1 MATKYG
7 YVKRD
12 PQDTQLNWSQI
23 ATDVTDMLQNEVK
36 VREEKKAAID
46 QATRDYQE
54 ILNNVP
60 QGENTQ
66 LNEFSLNAAEKLQK
80 QMLMQETLLKSGQ
93 LNPKQYTIM
102 RQNLQDGTDQAF
114 GLLQDYNDEYAE
126 KMAMMSSDLPVS
138 QRASEMQTW
147 MMEQVEGFANFTQ
160 TELVIN
166 PETGIMSMAK
176 LIDDGSG
183 NLIPDPNPNNLV
195 TVQQLRNRIKTK
207 YTQYDVI
214 GGADEFINTLGTESK
229 IIEDL
234 GNKYKA
240 GIFKT
245 IKDIRDREGGFK
257 DKTPAE
263 LANLA
268 KEMGIQPSELK
279 AYSLF
284 EQSQI
289 TYINGQLSNPNF
301 AASVLVDFM
310 GQTFD
315 GKDYTL
321 TFDPE
326 EAKNDPSVVLLKSVN
341 GRVEAQ
347 LTDEQKK
354 AAVEAYK
361 SQIDI
366 GLNYEETVQ
375 VSQVYRE
382 PRAMTS
388 DERKAGERQRELDSK
403 VSKIADLYKGDDM
416 AIQGATDY
424 FRDQNDNIQS
434 VTRDEDGIV
443 VTYTNVN
450 TGELEERPVSF
461 YVMEDN
467 PDFDDTKDEG
477 VGNERRIK
485 KLYEATQAD
494 VDAGLAN
501 FVGEMIPKLKSQA
514 EFIESAGPLLTGES
528 DISKALSRG
537 GYDKDAKF
545 NRKGFTSSKVVK
557 KDKPTIDYSTDI
569 DNWAGNLVEDINI
582 GDSGYT
588 KSQGGAIF
596 KLNKDDFGK
605 RVVNKLNNT
614 KGFEGV
620 KYQALDGDKISL
632 SIPGHPQKDPLVIEV
647 DFLSDDDGAA
657 QSLNSLKKWMMAYA
671 NDKKNQ
677 QKFIDANNWEGK
689 KLDANGIPM

>member
-36 VREEKKAAID
+36 VREDKKAAID

-102 RQNLQDGTDQAF
+102 RQNLTDGTDQAF

-126 KMAMMSSDLPVS
+126 KMAMMDSNLPIS
-138 QRASEMQTW
+138 ERASEMQTW
-147 MMEQVEGFANFTQ
+147 MMSQVEGFANFTE

-207 YTQYDVI
+207 YTQYDVFD
-214 GGADEFINTLGTESK
+214 GADKYIETLGKESK

-263 LANLA
+263 LATLA
-268 KEMGIQPSELK
+268 KEMGIQPNELK

-284 EQSQI
+284 EQSQL
-289 TYINGQLSNPNF
+289 TYINGQLSNPNY

-321 TFDPE
+321 TFDPD
-326 EAKNDPSVVLLKSVN
+326 EAKNDSSVVLLKSVN

-347 LTDEQKK
+347 LTDEQKN

-361 SQIDI
+361 AQIDI
-366 GLNYEETVQ
+366 GLDYEEEARVQQVYKEPRARTATETSIGKGETVQ
-375 VSQVYRE
+375 KNVMTNVAKIYYGDEQELLEAENFLKSNNPDIVAIDKDGTNVIIEYKDGKRETIPFESASGGTQSQEQWVKGATNYFLSEKNKMIDIDKVARQSE
-382 PRAMTS
+382 IDFSRGLS
-388 DERKAGERQRELDSK
+388 DAKGVVAQEDEQDMYLNAQGAQLTLDEAAYEVLKNESPNVLTKDDEDKSKSNVNSFLAGTGYIVDTRTD
-403 VSKIADLYKGDDM
+403 GDDKLF
-416 AIQGATDY
+416 IFKQGKTSNTDMGIEIDLEQGDLAKEMDKLIKLKFDTLDATQKALKAKKLKKTVK
-424 FRDQNDNIQS
+424 RKKS
-434 VTRDEDGIV
+434 LRGAA
-443 VTYTNVN
+443 
-450 TGELEERPVSF
+450 
-461 YVMEDN
+461 
-467 PDFDDTKDEG
+467 
-477 VGNERRIK
+477 VGNNRTT
-485 KLYEATQAD
+485 ATA
-494 VDAGLAN
+494 
-501 FVGEMIPKLKSQA
+501 
-514 EFIESAGPLLTGES
+514 
-528 DISKALSRG
+528 
-537 GYDKDAKF
+537 KD
-545 NRKGFTSSKVVK
+545 R
-557 KDKPTIDYSTDI
+557 
-569 DNWAGNLVEDINI
+569 
-582 GDSGYT
+582 SGY
-588 KSQGGAIF
+588 
-596 KLNKDDFGK
+596 NK
-605 RVVNKLNNT
+605 
-614 KGFEGV
+614 
-620 KYQALDGDKISL
+620 
-632 SIPGHPQKDPLVIEV
+632 PQ
-647 DFLSDDDGAA
+647 
-657 QSLNSLKKWMMAYA
+657 
-671 NDKKNQ
+671 
-677 QKFIDANNWEGK
+677 
-689 KLDANGIPM
+689 

>member
-23 ATDVTDMLQNEVK
+23 ATDVTDMLQSEVK

-46 QATRDYQE
+46 QATKDYQA

-126 KMAMMSSDLPVS
+126 KMAMMDPSLPVS
-138 QRASEMQTW
+138 ERASQMQTW

-166 PETGIMSMAK
+166 PETGVMSMAK

-214 GGADEFINTLGTESK
+214 GGADRFINSLGTESK
-229 IIEDL
+229 IIQDL

-257 DKTPAE
+257 DKSPAE
-263 LANLA
+263 LAALA
-268 KEMGIQPSELK
+268 KEMGIEPNELK

-284 EQSQI
+284 EQAQL
-289 TYINGQLSNPNF
+289 TYVNGELNANPNF
-301 AASVLVDFM
+301 GASVLLDFM
-310 GQTFD
+310 GTTYD
-315 GKDYTL
+315 GKEYTP
-321 TFDPE
+321 TFDPD
-326 EAKNDPSVVLLKSVN
+326 EAKNDPSKVLLKSIN

-354 AAVEAYK
+354 AASEAYK
-361 SQIDI
+361 AQIDI
-366 GLNYEETVQ
+366 GLDYEEDVKVQQVYKEGRAKTATEVAIGKGETVQ
-375 VSQVYRE
+375 KNVMTNVAKIYYGDEQELAEAENFLKSNNPNIIGIDKDGTNVIIAYKDGKTETIPFESASGGTQSQLQWVKGAANYFL
-382 PRAMTS
+382 S
-388 DERKAGERQRELDSK
+388 DENKITDVDEVARKSGIDFSRQLSAAKGAVVQQDDKEVYIGSKGTELTLDEAAKEVLRNESPSAQNVLIKGDEDTTMSNVNKLLAGTGY
-403 VSKIADLYKGDDM
+403 IADIKTDGDDKIFIYKQEKSANVDM
-416 AIQGATDY
+416 
-424 FRDQNDNIQS
+424 
-434 VTRDEDGIV
+434 GIV
-443 VTYTNVN
+443 IDLDDGYDAISGMN
-450 TGELEERPVSF
+450 TLLDLKFDALTLE
-461 YVMEDN
+461 DKALKAKKLKQTIK
-467 PDFDDTKDEG
+467 TKKNLRG
-477 VGNERRIK
+477 AAVGNNQTTTTTKPK
-485 KLYEATQAD
+485 K
-494 VDAGLAN
+494 N
-501 FVGEMIPKLKSQA
+501 
-514 EFIESAGPLLTGES
+514 
-528 DISKALSRG
+528 R
-537 GYDKDAKF
+537 AKF
-545 NRKGFTSSKVVK
+545 NPK
-557 KDKPTIDYSTDI
+557 KD
-569 DNWAGNLVEDINI
+569 E
-582 GDSGYT
+582 
-588 KSQGGAIF
+588 
-596 KLNKDDFGK
+596 
-605 RVVNKLNNT
+605 
-614 KGFEGV
+614 
-620 KYQALDGDKISL
+620 
-632 SIPGHPQKDPLVIEV
+632 
-647 DFLSDDDGAA
+647 
-657 QSLNSLKKWMMAYA
+657 
-671 NDKKNQ
+671 
-677 QKFIDANNWEGK
+677 
-689 KLDANGIPM
+689 

>member
-126 KMAMMSSDLPVS
+126 KMAMMSPDLPVS
-138 QRASEMQTW
+138 ERASQMQTW

-176 LIDDGSG
+176 LIDDGRG

-240 GIFKT
+240 GIFKK

-263 LANLA
+263 LATLA
-268 KEMGIQPSELK
+268 KEMGIQPNELK

-284 EQSQI
+284 EQSQL

-301 AASVLVDFM
+301 AASVLLDFV
-310 GQTFD
+310 GETFD
-315 GKDYTL
+315 KKDYVP

-326 EAKNDPSVVLLKSVN
+326 EAKNDPSKILLKSIN

-354 AAVEAYK
+354 VAVEAYK
-361 SQIDI
+361 AQIDI
-366 GLNYEETVQ
+366 GLDYEETVQ

-382 PRAMTS
+382 PRPLTS
-388 DERKAGERQRELDSK
+388 DERQAGERRRELDAK

-443 VTYTNVN
+443 VTYINVN

-467 PDFDDTKDEG
+467 PAFDDTKDEG
-477 VGNERRIK
+477 PGNERRIK

-494 VDAGLAN
+494 VDAGLASN
-501 FVGEMIPKLKSQA
+501 IGEMIPKLKSQA

-528 DISKALSRG
+528 DISRALSRG
-537 GYDKDAKF
+537 GYEKGAKF
-545 NRKGFTSSKVVK
+545 NPEATTSSKVVK
-557 KDKPTIDYSTDI
+557 QDKATIDYSTDI
-569 DNWAGNLVEDINI
+569 DRWASDLVEDINF
-582 GDSGYT
+582 GEEDFT
-588 KSQGGAIF
+588 KENGGAMF
-596 KLNKDDFGK
+596 KLDENEMGQRIVD
-605 RVVNKLNNT
+605 KLNNIE
-614 KGFEGV
+614 GIEGV
-620 KYQALDGDKISL
+620 RYQELDNDKISL
-632 SIPGHPQKDPLVIEV
+632 SLPGHPQKDPLVIEV
-647 DFLSDDDGAA
+647 KFRFSDDDSAKN
-657 QSLNSLKKWMMAYA
+657 LNELRKWIMAYA
-671 NDKKNQ
+671 SDKKNQ
-677 QKFIDANNWEGK
+677 QKFIDSNNWKGQ